1 MRRTFAVVA
10 LLVLAGCL
18 GGPSATQSA
27 SDVTLTE
34 AWRAGDSSVAGNH
47 HAAAA
52 GRADGEAVVA
62 VPIGGRS
69 GETGCRL
76 LVLDGAGDERWT
88 EPIAED
94 ACTIHAVADVTLA
107 DFVGDDSPEVI
118 AASTEAEVV
127 AYDALSGESTFRYP
141 LSNYGYSKPVVAD
154 ATGDGT
160 PELVVSD
167 IDGTLAVVRQDG
179 STVWRRPLNAYSWA
193 PPAVADFDAD
203 SRPETLVGLGNGS
216 VVAFTR
222 RGQVAWRTGLDSSV
236 TWAGDGNVDDDPAR
250 EYLAATRGGD
260 VVSLDGREGTVE
272 WSRSVGDLA
281 AVGDPVDGDGDGVVE
296 VYATNRTGTLFA
308 LDGRDGSV
316 EWTRSLTGAE
326 TQMTPPPVVG
336 DVTGDGTPDVVA
348 VTNDG
353 GVHVV
358 DPATGAVRG
367 SYGRDASLFTH
378 ATLADTDS
386 VERSSTG
393 SAAQPRNG
401 DGRKE
406 VYVVYG
412 DGVAVAL
419 SVQSSNSSSS

>member
-1 MRRTFAVVA
+1 MHRTLAIVA

-18 GGPSATQSA
+18 GGGPTTPAPADLS
-27 SDVTLTE
+27 LTE
-34 AWRAGDSSVAGNH
+34 EWRAGNSSVVGNH

-52 GRADGEAVVA
+52 GRAHGEAVIA

-69 GETGCRL
+69 GEVGCRL
-76 LVLDGAGDERWT
+76 LVLDDAGEERWT
-88 EPIAED
+88 EPIAKD
-94 ACTIHAVADVTLA
+94 ACTIHAVADVTLV
-107 DFVGDDSPEVI
+107 DFIGDATPEVI

-127 AYDALSGESTFRYP
+127 AYDALAGEPTFRYP

-179 STVWRRPLNAYSWA
+179 ETVWRRPLNAYSWA

-203 SRPETLVGLGNGS
+203 GRPETLVGLGNGS
-216 VVAFTR
+216 VVE
-222 RGQVAWRTGLDSSV
+222 
-236 TWAGDGNVDDDPAR
+236 WAQSIG
-250 EYLAATRGGD
+250 EF
-260 VVSLDGREGTVE
+260 
-272 WSRSVGDLA
+272 A
-281 AVGDPVDGDGDGVVE
+281 AVSDPVDADSDGVVK

-308 LDGRDGSV
+308 LDGRDGSI
-316 EWTRSLTGAE
+316 EWTRPLTDVE
-326 TQMTPPPVVG
+326 TQMTPPPVIG
-336 DVTGDGTPDVVA
+336 DVTGDGTLEIVA

-358 DPATGAVRG
+358 NPATGAVRG
-367 SYGRDASLFTH
+367 SYERDARLFTH

-386 VERSSTG
+386 
-393 SAAQPRNG
+393 
-401 DGRKE
+401 DGRNE